1 MKKLIFAIFVL
12 INIST
17 AQPPQFA
24 PPTISFQGILKD
36 TTGNLIADGTYNMT
50 FEIWR
55 LFQGNQEMLWQ
66 EIKDVQVVDGLVTT
80 VLGDVA
86 PIIGFPPQ
94 GEKVLRIQLGDEILG
109 QHPFTSVP
117 FALYTNLASFSQR
130 SGQSA
135 ISDTSLYTL
144 QVPGSII
151 SSLDSLFN
159 LTDSLYS
166 LYELN
171 PDTIVSIIYDTTI
184 IYETTIVYDT
194 TYISVDSSAYADTAS
209 FATKADTANNAIQL
223 LTGSWDNSD
232 SGYVRLGSVQIMWG
246 VNSSSQTAITFSPS
260 FSESPT
266 VIITPINS
274 TASNNIDLSSVS
286 TTTANVNM
294 TSVTSGYHWLA
305 IGKY

>member
-1 MKKLIFAIFVL
+1 MKKLIFAIVVL

-86 PIIGFPPQ
+86 PIIGFSPQ

-117 FALYTNLASFSQR
+117 FAMYTNLASFSQR

-166 LYELN
+166 LYEF
-171 PDTIVSIIYDTTI
+171 
-184 IYETTIVYDT
+184 
-194 TYISVDSSAYADTAS
+194 SVDSSAYADTAS

-232 SGYVRLGSVQIMWG
+232 SGYIRIGNMQIMWG
-246 VNSSSQTAITFSPS
+246 INTSSQSSITFSPT
-260 FSESPT
+260 FSQTPS
-266 VIITPINS
+266 VVITPVSS
-274 TASNNIDLSSVS
+274 TVANNIDLSTV
-286 TTTANVNM
+286 TTSSANVNM
-294 TSVTSGYHWLA
+294 TSATSGYHWLA